1 MKKLESTWYNM
12 VGVLTVIA
20 VIAGVA
26 LAAVNSMT
34 REPIAAIKKQ
44 TLDNGIKEVLKA
56 EKLKVQEADTLNEGA
71 VIIYHTTSGNAVQVT
86 DPKGFGGALTVLVG
100 FAQDG
105 SIMGYQIL
113 QSSET
118 PGLGAKAKTWFRE
131 GEKGCV
137 IGKSPKDGDLHVSK
151 DDKSGNAVDAITAST
166 ITSRAFLRCI
176 NNAYKALQ
184 EGCQADG
191 ESGASRQTKPEAPA
205 QQETSAQ
212 PDTLQADNTNK

>member
-12 VGVLTVIA
+12 VCVLTAIA

-44 TLDNGIKEVLKA
+44 TLDNGIKEVLQSA
-56 EKLKVQEADTLNEGA
+56 DLQVQATDSLAGD
-71 VIIYHTTSGNAVQVT
+71 VVVYRTTSGNAVQVT

-100 FAQDG
+100 FAEDG
-105 SIMGYQIL
+105 SIKGYHIL

-118 PGLGAKAKTWFRE
+118 PGLGAKAATWFRE
-131 GEKGCV
+131 GKGSILGRNPGTENLTV
-137 IGKSPKDGDLHVSK
+137 KKDGGD
-151 DDKSGNAVDAITAST
+151 VDAITAST

-176 NNAYKALQ
+176 NAAYAALQ
-184 EGCQADG
+184 SQSADV
-191 ESGASRQTKPEAPA
+191 ESGASKQ
-205 QQETSAQ
+205 
-212 PDTLQADNTNK
+212 NNK